1 MTSTN
6 SIQNIVVDT
15 LQVNNTLT
23 APSITKGEVLVN
35 DGTVVAYPTVGTDTQ
50 LLQANSASAS
60 GIDYTDATGGTGGN
74 DVKVTVASSTRMA
87 GTSGILRYLVFN
99 PWSDVDGLDSLS
111 IPYNTTQLTYLQIF
125 PNGSESWS
133 YGAGATS
140 IFINVGTINSAG
152 AFVAAAGATPHFTLT
167 RVPYNTTNLTFQMDV
182 TSNSWIFN
190 AGDNFTMSFTYN
202 GGNGGDVA
210 RIGVLAT
217 FEGAWS

>member
-74 DVKVTVASSTRMA
+74 DVKVTVASSTRMIS
-87 GTSGILRYLVFN
+87 TSGLLRYLAFN
-99 PWSDVDGLDSLS
+99 PWSGVDELDSFS

-125 PNGSESWS
+125 PNGSELWS

-167 RVPYNTTNLTFQMDV
+167 RVPYHNTAIMFQMDV

-190 AGDNFTMSFTYN
+190 SGNNFTMSFAYD
-202 GGNGGDVA
+202 GGNGGA
-210 RIGVLAT
+210 TRIGVLAT